1 MKRKLQMIESNEK
14 NIHIYNKEHK
24 KDIICINCGY
34 SGHTSKNCN
43 FPITSFGIIAY
54 KIFKHN
60 VFYLMVQRKDSL
72 CYTEFIRG
80 KYDVKNIKYIRKL
93 LENMTSIEHEKIKNN
108 DFDYL
113 WSSMWINNSN
123 NMLKEYVNS
132 QNKFKQIK
140 NGYQLRSKDDVII
153 DVNLKMLLGSN
164 RTMNENEWEFPKGR
178 RKINEKDIN
187 CASREFEEESGINKS
202 SIVLEDNCKQ
212 YEEIFIG
219 KNNLRYRNIFY
230 LAMYSKNNLDD
241 VFFKQSNVDQV
252 KEIKDVQWYDYN
264 QVCTKI
270 KNKIEKLE
278 LFKRI
283 HSQILKTKNIQ

>member
-93 LENMTSIEHEKIKNN
+93 L
-108 DFDYL
+108 
-113 WSSMWINNSN
+113 
-123 NMLKEYVNS
+123 
-132 QNKFKQIK
+132 
-140 NGYQLRSKDDVII
+140 
-153 DVNLKMLLGSN
+153 
-164 RTMNENEWEFPKGR
+164 
-178 RKINEKDIN
+178 
-187 CASREFEEESGINKS
+187 
-202 SIVLEDNCKQ
+202 
-212 YEEIFIG
+212 
-219 KNNLRYRNIFY
+219 
-230 LAMYSKNNLDD
+230 
-241 VFFKQSNVDQV
+241 
-252 KEIKDVQWYDYN
+252 
-264 QVCTKI
+264 
-270 KNKIEKLE
+270 
-278 LFKRI
+278 
-283 HSQILKTKNIQ
+283 